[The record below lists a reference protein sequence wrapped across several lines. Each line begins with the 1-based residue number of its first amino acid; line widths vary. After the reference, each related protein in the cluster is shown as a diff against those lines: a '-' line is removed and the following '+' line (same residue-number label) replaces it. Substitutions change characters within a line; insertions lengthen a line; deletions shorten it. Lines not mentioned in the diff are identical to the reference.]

1 MVKCTRSR
9 RSRNRNNRSRNN
21 RSRNNRNRNRNNRN
35 RNQRGGMA
43 PFEYKD
49 GLLLDT
55 ATRAQAEVSGLDK
68 FIAES
73 QVLSRQAG
81 GTRYKSRKSRRN
93 RKQRG
98 GELASF
104 SANYELL
111 APGVPR
117 GVNPQFSTEA
127 SVNPLY
133 SQTRGAQF

>member
-1 MVKCTRSR
+1 
-9 RSRNRNNRSRNN
+9 
-21 RSRNNRNRNRNNRN
+21 
-35 RNQRGGMA
+35 MA

-73 QVLSRQAG
+73 QVFARQGGGSR
-81 GTRYKSRKSRRN
+81 YRKRS

-104 SANYELL
+104 STNYELL

-127 SVNPLY
+127 SVNSLY

>member
-1 MVKCTRSR
+1 
-9 RSRNRNNRSRNN
+9 
-21 RSRNNRNRNRNNRN
+21 
-35 RNQRGGMA
+35 MA

-73 QVLSRQAG
+73 QVFSRQAG
-81 GTRYKSRKSRRN
+81 GTRYRKRS

-104 SANYELL
+104 STNYELL

-117 GVNPQFSTEA
+117 GVNPQFATEGI
-127 SVNPLY
+127 VNSLY
-133 SQTRGAQF
+133 SQSRGAQF

>member
-1 MVKCTRSR
+1 MVKRNTRSKNK
-9 RSRNRNNRSRNN
+9 SRNNRNKSRNNRN
-21 RSRNNRNRNRNNRN
+21 RSRNNRNRNRN

-68 FIAES
+68 FVAES
-73 QVLSRQAG
+73 QVLARQGGGSR
-81 GTRYKSRKSRRN
+81 YRKRS

-104 SANYELL
+104 RANYELL

-117 GVNPQFSTEA
+117 GVNPQFATEGT
-127 SVNPLY
+127 VNSLY
-133 SQTRGAQF
+133 SQSRGAQF